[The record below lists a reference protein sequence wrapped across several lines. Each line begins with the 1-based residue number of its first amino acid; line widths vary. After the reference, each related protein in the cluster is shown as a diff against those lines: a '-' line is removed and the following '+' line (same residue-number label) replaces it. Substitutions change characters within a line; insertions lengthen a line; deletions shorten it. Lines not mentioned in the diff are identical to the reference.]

1 MIGSKVSKRYAK
13 ALLSLGREDGNF
25 EQYGRDLQDFSRF
38 CEGHP
43 DVKEVIANPI
53 FPVEERRTILRT
65 LLEKSTYADVVKNF
79 LNLLLDKN
87 RIGVI
92 QQITDHYETLTDE
105 LSNIARAEIVTS
117 RPLKEEAQNRLEKVL
132 SDLTSKT
139 VKLEVKEDETLIGG
153 IVVKIGDLVLDGS
166 VKAQL
171 EGINESLKRGE

>member
-1 MIGSKVSKRYAK
+1 M
-13 ALLSLGREDGNF
+13 
-25 EQYGRDLQDFSRF
+25 
-38 CEGHP
+38 
-43 DVKEVIANPI
+43 IANPI
-53 FPVEERRTILRT
+53 FPVEERRTVLRA
-65 LLEKSTYADVVKNF
+65 LLKKSAYADVVKNF

-87 RIGVI
+87 RIGAI
-92 QQITDHYETLTDE
+92 QQITDHYERLTDE

-132 SDLTSKT
+132 GDLTSKT